1 MILSS
6 GRQAGMLLE
15 IFRGHAERIVAISSM
30 DVYRRAACFTAPI
43 RPLEP
48 LPLTEASR
56 VRTTLQTYP
65 PAQVAM
71 LQQVFGWLDG
81 EYDKIPVERT
91 ILRDSPLP

>member
-1 MILSS
+1 L
-6 GRQAGMLLE
+6 R
-15 IFRGHAERIVAISSM
+15 HAERIVAISSM

-81 EYDKIPVERT
+81 EYDKIPVERA